1 MIESCV
7 ILGDCKSNGQ
17 NTIAWKTCND
27 YNITVE
33 FSLQYGN
40 ITQPVIEW
48 YLKERSRGVY
58 TEPISMKYIQ
68 NIAFKK
74 YKLYERQFAWPNY
87 LNFNKVYNLS
97 TTGTTYQGYIADI
110 KNHLEQNKKPT
121 CVCITDITDDHIYIR
136 VNDNGVK
143 HNSPVF
149 QSFLNSEYNPE
160 LIPYSLNI
168 YNKRQQYARKEIA
181 AGQDYLNRK
190 NAHSF
195 YLLTKLLDNHNIPY
209 FFLKFR
215 EDAFSSK
222 LFEKKPTLDLSAIHR
237 VCVSDNG
244 DHSLTLYSFQKTI
257 AEIVQEYIEK
267 NIA

>member
-17 NTIAWKTCND
+17 NTIAWKTCNNQD
-27 YNITVE
+27 IVVQV
-33 FSLQYGN
+33 SLQYSN
-40 ITQPVIEW
+40 ITKPIIEW
-48 YLKERSRGVY
+48 YLQQRKNGVY

-68 NIAFKK
+68 SIAIKK
-74 YKLYERQFAWPNY
+74 YKIYEKQFSWPTY
-87 LNFNKVYNLS
+87 LNFDKVYNLS
-97 TTGTTYQGYIADI
+97 RTGTTYQGYIADI
-110 KNHLEQNKKPT
+110 KKHIENEGIPS
-121 CVCITDITDDHIYIR
+121 CVCITDFTDDHIYVR
-136 VNDNGVK
+136 TNDGKTK

-149 QSFLNSEYNPE
+149 QSFLDSEYDPE
-160 LIPYSLNI
+160 IIPYSQNI

-190 NAHSF
+190 NAYSF
-195 YLLTKLLDNHNIPY
+195 YLLTKLLDSHNIPY

-215 EDAFSSK
+215 DNAFSSK
-222 LFEKKPTLDLSAIHR
+222 LFDNKPTLDISAIHR
-237 VCVSDNG
+237 ICVSNQG

-257 AEIVQEYIEK
+257 AEIVQEYIQK